1 MTGRRIQS
9 SDNGMNAAPDLSA
22 MAVRATFGND
32 HAEAPASEVYRIK
45 DEGRGT
51 TVSLPLKWHR
61 RCLVPPAGPAGP
73 NAPDA
78 CAGPS
83 VWVGPGADYRLPRAS
98 INALQILCE
107 YTQQPIPTIRR

>member
-45 DEGRGT
+45 DEG
-51 TVSLPLKWHR
+51 
-61 RCLVPPAGPAGP
+61 
-73 NAPDA
+73 
-78 CAGPS
+78 
-83 VWVGPGADYRLPRAS
+83 
-98 INALQILCE
+98 
-107 YTQQPIPTIRR
+107 

>member
-1 MTGRRIQS
+1 MRNNRFAAAQMAPPVSCSTS
-9 SDNGMNAAPDLSA
+9 S
-22 MAVRATFGND
+22 
-32 HAEAPASEVYRIK
+32 
-45 DEGRGT
+45 
-51 TVSLPLKWHR
+51 
-61 RCLVPPAGPAGP
+61 PAGP